1 VNATTAANLLASM
14 NGEAFDYTK
23 FMLYADR
30 ARLQGHQQL
39 AALFENA
46 AKQERF
52 EHFVEG
58 AGLAGLVRSDED
70 NLRNAVGSES
80 SEVEKRYRDFAERAF
95 AVGDDAAGA
104 HFEECGRA
112 EIRRREAFRAA
123 LSKLES
129 NALRAW

>member
-23 FMLYADR
+23 FMLYAER
-30 ARLQGHQQL
+30 ARRQGHQEL

-70 NLRNAVGSES
+70 NLKNAVGSES

-95 AVGDDAAGA
+95 AVGDDAAAA
-104 HFEECGRA
+104 HFEVCRQA
-112 EIRRREAFRAA
+112 EVKRREAFKAA
-123 LSKLES
+123 LAKLEK